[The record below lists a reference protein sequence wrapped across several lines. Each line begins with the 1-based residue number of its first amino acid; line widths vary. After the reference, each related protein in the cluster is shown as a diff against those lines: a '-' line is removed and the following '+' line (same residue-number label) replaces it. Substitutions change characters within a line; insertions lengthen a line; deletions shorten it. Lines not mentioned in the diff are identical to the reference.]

1 LSNGGTGN
9 TSSSGSSGSSSTDPS
24 AVDVPINLDKLKF
37 TYTKSADGSN
47 NIITTDSVRLKSFY
61 YNGLGLTNI
70 TQEQFSD
77 LSDVSFNTLSTGKL
91 VKWNGTY
98 FEDTELLYDDE
109 TTGYIGIGTS
119 TPSFPLTVTSFTS
132 TDISNI
138 GYLDQSGAAVRASET
153 TNNIS
158 IYASKGIWT
167 GTSFYASSD
176 LRIKKNITPILN
188 EKCIDI
194 IRQLVPKK
202 YSFVDDIQHGD
213 REVYGFIAQEVEQVC
228 PNIVTKQTSFVP
240 DIFKSTENVSWKK
253 VDKKWMLTIHDIS
266 GFKERHVVRFY
277 VSDRKN
283 NEIMK
288 DVSNCKNSPNSFIFD
303 KIYDDIFVYG
313 HKVNDFLALD
323 KEQIFT
329 LHHGAL
335 LSLDDTQQRICDE
348 IKLLKKDNV
357 LIREENITL
366 RSENNM
372 LRKEH
377 NTLKEEFQQVLQ
389 QLKEIKAHL
398 GI

>member
-1 LSNGGTGN
+1 MANYTG
-9 TSSSGSSGSSSTDPS
+9 
-24 AVDVPINLDKLKF
+24 ADV
-37 TYTKSADGSN
+37 
-47 NIITTDSVRLKSFY
+47 ITT
-61 YNGLGLTNI
+61 
-70 TQEQFSD
+70 
-77 LSDVSFNTLSTGKL
+77 SDVLKYQPDAFDFGIST
-91 VKWNGTY
+91 TA
-98 FEDTELLYDDE
+98 T
-109 TTGYIGIGTS
+109 
-119 TPSFPLTVTSFTS
+119 
-132 TDISNI
+132 
-138 GYLDQSGAAVRASET
+138 ET
-153 TNNIS
+153 TNFLAQTTNDIS

-202 YSFVDDIQHGD
+202 YSFVDDIQHGQ

-266 GFKERHVVRFY
+266 GFNERHVVRFY

-288 DVSNCKNSPNSFIFD
+288 DVSNCKNSANSFIFD

-313 HKVNDFLALD
+313 HKVDDFLALD

-335 LSLDDTQQRICDE
+335 LSLDDTQKKMGDE
-348 IKLLKKDNV
+348 IKLLKKDNA

-372 LRKEH
+372 LRKQH
-377 NTLKEEFQQVLQ
+377 NSLKQEFQDVLE
-389 QLKEIKAHL
+389 QLKQIKSHL